1 MGVPKGWQ
9 WTCLGQHSPE
19 AGASENEEE
28 TIEKINTSA
37 VLEGDSDGDVTGKSE
52 GSNTESRI

>member
-1 MGVPKGWQ
+1 MA
-9 WTCLGQHSPE
+9 E
-19 AGASENEEE
+19 AAASENEEE

-37 VLEGDSDGDVTGKSE
+37 VLEGDSEGDVTGKSE

>member
-19 AGASENEEE
+19 AGSSENEEE
-28 TIEKINTSA
+28 TIEKINTPA
-37 VLEGDSDGDVTGKSE
+37 VLEGHSEGEVTGKSE
-52 GSNTESRI
+52 RSKSESRI